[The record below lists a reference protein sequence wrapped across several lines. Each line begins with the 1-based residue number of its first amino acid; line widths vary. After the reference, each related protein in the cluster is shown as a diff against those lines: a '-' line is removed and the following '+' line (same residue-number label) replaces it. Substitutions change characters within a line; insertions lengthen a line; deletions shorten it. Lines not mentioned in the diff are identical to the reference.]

1 MLAAMPPTS
10 PTPANRDEAPSRAPL
25 GAAPRKPARASVPDP
40 VRVPVREAGD
50 ACPGALRLHAADDGR
65 LARLRLPGGLLT
77 YRQVG
82 VLASAAERL
91 GDGHVDITSRGNV
104 QLRGLGADAN
114 CGAELADLLYEAG
127 LLPSERHE
135 RVRNIVA
142 SPLAGLDGFGVEPGP
157 GVGAR
162 AGVDARA
169 GVGVGEGGALGGGFG
184 SGPGGGLG
192 GRSRVGR
199 PQLWARELDDL
210 LCASEAATALSGRF
224 LFALDDGRGDVAALG
239 ADVTLLARRDGTAV
253 VYTGAN
259 RSGLRVDAADAPR
272 AALLAAETFLTVAE
286 AGGSGAW
293 RVRELPPGHGL
304 DVAVASRLTEA
315 GIAAE
320 YVADRAATATTDR
333 AAARAAETHP
343 GDGEPPLPGAI
354 HSPDGTVA
362 LSVHAPLG
370 RLSAAQWRLLT
381 SALTPARVGVRS
393 GTHGGARVGGQGD
406 AGAGGGA
413 RAGGQGG
420 GQDGARGS
428 GRRGADPATALRVT
442 PWRGVIVPGL
452 EPAAADDLLKRLRIA
467 GLITDRDSPWYGVG
481 ACTGRPGCGKAL
493 ADVRA
498 DAAEAL
504 RGPAAGRDAL
514 PVYWSGCDRRCGHP
528 QGARVDV
535 VATTGG
541 GYRVSV
547 RGGAPTAAVTATAT
561 DAEATD
567 ATATGT
573 ATETATAT
581 ATGTAPVT
589 ETATVTVT
597 VTAPGPELADA
608 VATAR
613 ITTVTR

>member
-1 MLAAMPPTS
+1 MPPTS

-25 GAAPRKPARASVPDP
+25 RAAPRKPARASVPDP

-77 YRQVG
+77 YRQVE
-82 VLASAAERL
+82 VLAGAAERL

-157 GVGAR
+157 GPAVGAR
-162 AGVDARA
+162 
-169 GVGVGEGGALGGGFG
+169 VGVGEDGALGSGLRGGLG
-184 SGPGGGLG
+184 GGPRGGLG

-259 RSGLRVDAADAPR
+259 RSGLRVDTADAPR

-315 GIAAE
+315 GIGAE
-320 YVADRAATATTDR
+320 YVADRAAAATAD
-333 AAARAAETHP
+333 RAAETHP

-370 RLSAAQWRLLT
+370 RLSAAQWRLLA
-381 SALTPARVGVRS
+381 SAQGCAQS
-393 GTHGGARVGGQGD
+393 GTRG
-406 AGAGGGA
+406 
-413 RAGGQGG
+413 
-420 GQDGARGS
+420 GARGS
-428 GRRGADPATALRVT
+428 GRHGADPATALRVT

-481 ACTGRPGCGKAL
+481 ACTGRPGCAKSL

-498 DAAEAL
+498 DATEAL
-504 RGPAAGRDAL
+504 RRRPATGRDAL

-547 RGGAPTAAVTATAT
+547 PGRAPTAAATA
-561 DAEATD
+561 A
-567 ATATGT
+567 
-573 ATETATAT
+573 
-581 ATGTAPVT
+581 VT
-589 ETATVTVT
+589 ETATDATT
-597 VTAPGPELADA
+597 TATTTPPGPELADA

>member
-25 GAAPRKPARASVPDP
+25 GAAPRKPSRPSVPDP

-77 YRQVG
+77 YRQVE
-82 VLASAAERL
+82 VLASASERL

-142 SPLAGLDGFGVEPGP
+142 SPLAGLDGFGVE
-157 GVGAR
+157 VR
-162 AGVDARA
+162 
-169 GVGVGEGGALGGGFG
+169 EGGALGGGFG
-184 SGPGGGLG
+184 NGLG

-259 RSGLRVDAADAPR
+259 RSGLRVDATDAPR

-320 YVADRAATATTDR
+320 YVADRAAVSTTDR
-333 AAARAAETHP
+333 AAARAAETHL

-381 SALTPARVGVRS
+381 SARVGAQG
-393 GTHGGARVGGQGD
+393 GTQRGT
-406 AGAGGGA
+406 

-420 GQDGARGS
+420 TRAGGQGGARGG
-428 GRRGADPATALRVT
+428 GRRGVDPATALRVT

-452 EPAAADDLLKRLRIA
+452 EPATADDLLKRLRIA

-481 ACTGRPGCGKAL
+481 ACTGRPGCAKAL

-498 DAAEAL
+498 DATEAL
-504 RGPAAGRDAL
+504 RHPAAGHDAL

-561 DAEATD
+561 DAGATDAEATD

-573 ATETATAT
+573 ATETAT
-581 ATGTAPVT
+581 VT
-589 ETATVTVT
+589 ETATATVT